1 MVGKTRASLSPP
13 RWLALG
19 RCDFQS
25 RPALCMEHA
34 VKAAVVGRALRASR
48 AAGTPPHPK
57 SEVGSPKSAPAEQ
70 PFQRKE
76 RGGFDA
82 KERKEQPGNGREAGG
97 ARGRSSAAKLG
108 LQGFAAWR
116 VVLLHRWGRAKRKPD
131 ICGAGGEGTKRRKDE
146 PTKRKDDGR
155 TGRRAGGLGGCGI
168 LPRFCARGGRKG
180 SGRAGGGGVRG
191 ACKRDGRGGGIC
203 GAVPCLGCRADSP
216 RRGPG
221 PRTGHR
227 RR

>member
-1 MVGKTRASLSPP
+1 MVGKRVLDFSNGWKTRASLPPP

-34 VKAAVVGRALRASR
+34 AEAAVVGRALRASR

-57 SEVGSPKSAPAEQ
+57 SEVGSPKSFPAEQ
-70 PFQRKE
+70 PFPRKE

-82 KERKEQPGNGREAGG
+82 KERKEQPGNGRDAGG
-97 ARGRSSAAKLG
+97 TRGRSAAAKLG
-108 LQGFAAWR
+108 LQGFTAWR

-155 TGRRAGGLGGCGI
+155 TGRRAGGCWGMRHPAAFPCKGS
-168 LPRFCARGGRKG
+168 ARTSRRGVQEEGGRRWPRSAFLLLPG
-180 SGRAGGGGVRG
+180 DAFQ
-191 ACKRDGRGGGIC
+191 
-203 GAVPCLGCRADSP
+203 VP
-216 RRGPG
+216 
-221 PRTGHR
+221 
-227 RR
+227 

>member
-1 MVGKTRASLSPP
+1 MRRAFFQWLEKGVWIFPMVGKTRASLSPP

-97 ARGRSSAAKLG
+97 TRGRSAAAKLG
-108 LQGFAAWR
+108 LQGFTAR
-116 VVLLHRWGRAKRKPD
+116 RGRIGNHPE
-131 ICGAGGEGTKRRKDE
+131 AGGAIENRTSEGASAE
-146 PTKRKDDGR
+146 
-155 TGRRAGGLGGCGI
+155 AGGQKRTVWREVPWLTEI
-168 LPRFCARGGRKG
+168 LRVTEEA
-180 SGRAGGGGVRG
+180 AGWGYW
-191 ACKRDGRGGGIC
+191 
-203 GAVPCLGCRADSP
+203 
-216 RRGPG
+216 
-221 PRTGHR
+221 
-227 RR
+227 